1 MTLKRNL
8 LFTACLAVLAI
19 AVFAQSE
26 EDHQKWMKTVGAT
39 SGSLRKNLGA
49 KNGEAAAS
57 DAKKLQDIF
66 GQVHDFWQIK
76 NVDDAMKFSIE
87 ARDVFREV
95 AEHASMGMFTD
106 ASAALK
112 KLDAS
117 CSGCH
122 TDHREKAA
130 DGSWKLK

>member
-1 MTLKRNL
+1 MKLKRNL
-8 LFTACLAVLAI
+8 LFTACLTVLAI

-26 EDHQKWMKTVGAT
+26 EDHQKWMKTVGVT

-49 KNGEAAAS
+49 KNGEAAAA
-57 DAKKLQDIF
+57 DANKLQDIF

-122 TDHREKAA
+122 TAHREKAA

>member
-1 MTLKRNL
+1 MKLKRNL

-26 EDHQKWMKTVGAT
+26 EDHQKWMKTVGTT
-39 SGSLRKNLGA
+39 SGSLRKNLDA
-49 KNGEAAAS
+49 KNGEAASA
-57 DAKKLQDIF
+57 DAKKLQDVF
-66 GQVHDFWQIK
+66 GQVHDFWHMK
-76 NVDDAMKFSIE
+76 NVDDAMMFSME
-87 ARDVFREV
+87 ARDGFREI
-95 AEHASMGMFTD
+95 AEHASAGMFDD

-122 TDHREKAA
+122 TAHREKAA